1 MNDPGILS
9 LIPTVITILVA
20 LVSHRIILAMCLG
33 IVSGAIVLEHSS
45 FISIIKN
52 ICHYGYITCSDPE
65 RLKIA
70 LFLLLVGGLLGII
83 SESGAYI
90 EFAKKL
96 VKYLNSAVKVRLT
109 TFILGIL
116 IFFDDY
122 ASVLIAGTSMRS
134 ITEEKKISPA
144 LMAYI
149 VDTVATVVSITIL
162 STWSAFE
169 SSLMVSSAESAGIKK
184 SAVDLLLSSL
194 PYHICTYCGIFLAFL
209 VALTG
214 KWFGKKFEDKGTQE
228 KKEETIIGEGAGFL
242 HVFIPI
248 LTLILCA
255 IGGLL
260 YSGYKKFNTLKNS
273 EINIINLLGDA
284 PTIHILI
291 FSTLMSLLICIILLK
306 KDRIM
311 PGGTMRKS
319 FLTGLKHMV
328 SASLL
333 IMLSKGLSQISGD
346 LGTGLYITGIFS
358 SFAGYETLPVIITV
372 IAALVTIATGISWS
386 SMAILMPIAYDMAL
400 NKGGSELL
408 AIMGGAVI
416 SGSILGGLLIPYSDT
431 SVMASSAFK
440 ITTVYHVKT
449 QFPQVMTVLGVSL
462 AAYLLIGFGVKLWA
476 VYLMA
481 AAVLGVAH
489 WRFAR

>member
-1 MNDPGILS
+1 MIDPCILS

-20 LVSHRIILAMCLG
+20 LLSHRIVLAMCLG
-33 IVSGAIVLEHSS
+33 IASGALILEHSG
-45 FISIIKN
+45 FISTIKN
-52 ICHYGYITCSDPE
+52 LWYYFYITFSDME

-83 SESGAYI
+83 SHSGAYI

-96 VKYLNSAVKVRLT
+96 AKYLNSARKVRLT

-149 VDTVATVVSITIL
+149 VDSVATVVSITIL

-169 SSLMVSSAESAGIKK
+169 SSLMVSSAQAAGIKK
-184 SAVDLLLSSL
+184 TAVDLLLSSL

-214 KWFGKKFEDKGTQE
+214 KWFGKRFEHKELQE
-228 KKEETIIGEGAGFL
+228 KKEEIIIGKGAGFS

-248 LTLILCA
+248 ITLISCA

-260 YSGYKKFNTLKNS
+260 YSGYKKFQSLSGS
-273 EINIINLLGDA
+273 EVNIINLLGDA
-284 PTIHILI
+284 PTINILI
-291 FSTLMSLLICIILLK
+291 ISTVVSLLICIILLK
-306 KDRIM
+306 KDRVM
-311 PGGTMRKS
+311 PDGTMRKS
-319 FLTGLKHMV
+319 FLTGMKHMV

-333 IMLSKGLSQISGD
+333 IILSKGLSQISGD
-346 LGTGLYITGIFS
+346 LGTGIYITHIFS
-358 SFAGYETLPVIITV
+358 SFIGAGTLPAIITV
-372 IAALVTIATGISWS
+372 IASLVTIATGISWS

-400 NKGGSELL
+400 NKGGGELL

-440 ITTVYHVKT
+440 ITTIYHVKT
-449 QFPQVMTVLGVSL
+449 QFPQVMTVFAVSL
-462 AAYLLIGFGVKLWA
+462 MAYLLIGFGVNLWA

-481 AAVLGVAH
+481 AGLLGVVH
-489 WRFAR
+489 WRFAK